1 MRHLIAGCAFVLAAC
16 GGASTDAEEV
26 VKSAL
31 KDPESAQFQDVRE
44 CTGDRS
50 MVIGKVNAKNEMGG
64 YAGFEQFIV
73 AGGTAYFLNGDAIA
87 YSRVLSRCIGSEPV
101 DEA

>member
-1 MRHLIAGCAFVLAAC
+1 MRYLAAGCALVLTAC
-16 GGASTDAEEV
+16 GGASADAEEV

-50 MVIGKVNAKNEMGG
+50 MVMGKVNAKNEMGG
-64 YAGFEQFIV
+64 YTGFDQFIV

-87 YSRVLSRCIGSEPV
+87 YSRVLSRCIGSEPA